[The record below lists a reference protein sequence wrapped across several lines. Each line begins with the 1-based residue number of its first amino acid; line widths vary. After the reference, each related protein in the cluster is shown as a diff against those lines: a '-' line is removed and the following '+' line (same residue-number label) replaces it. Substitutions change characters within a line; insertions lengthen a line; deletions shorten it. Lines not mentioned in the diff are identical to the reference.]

1 MLGKLKQK
9 FKSFL
14 IWSQKITKTDMLYAA
29 KGGFWITFEKITYN
43 AIGAISII
51 AFANLM
57 SREDYGIYQYV
68 ISMAA
73 MIAIFNLPGIDTALS
88 FSVAAGNEGSYLD
101 AFKNKLK
108 YGLISC
114 LVSISFGIYYF
125 WHHNMVLGTS
135 FVIAGLFVSI
145 VEALYIYNAFLL
157 GKKQFKHYSSNNIAE
172 KIICSSLTIVALL
185 LTKNIPLLIL
195 AFYLPRTLIRIYFII
210 KYWRMFPP
218 NEKKD
223 TSIMGF
229 GKHLTLMNVLSII
242 SSQIDD
248 ILVFQWLGAAPAAV
262 YAFAITP
269 INKMQ
274 DFIMGNINYLATP
287 KVGEKSETDLKRI
300 IPKKVLRLTLLILPI
315 VIIYIISAPFV
326 FHVLLPKYAPAI
338 AYTQVLALTMI
349 FQSKS
354 LFALAL
360 TAQAKKKELYLA
372 NTIIPGIKIIL
383 FLVLLP
389 LFGIWGM
396 VFSIVFTEA
405 LSWMIFAFLFKTSA
419 ITDNNQS

>member
-1 MLGKLKQK
+1 
-9 FKSFL
+9 
-14 IWSQKITKTDMLYAA
+14 
-29 KGGFWITFEKITYN
+29 
-43 AIGAISII
+43 
-51 AFANLM
+51 
-57 SREDYGIYQYV
+57 
-68 ISMAA
+68 
-73 MIAIFNLPGIDTALS
+73 
-88 FSVAAGNEGSYLD
+88 
-101 AFKNKLK
+101 
-108 YGLISC
+108 
-114 LVSISFGIYYF
+114 
-125 WHHNMVLGTS
+125 
-135 FVIAGLFVSI
+135 
-145 VEALYIYNAFLL
+145 
-157 GKKQFKHYSSNNIAE
+157 
-172 KIICSSLTIVALL
+172 
-185 LTKNIPLLIL
+185 
-195 AFYLPRTLIRIYFII
+195 
-210 KYWRMFPP
+210 
-218 NEKKD
+218 
-223 TSIMGF
+223 
-229 GKHLTLMNVLSII
+229 MNVLSII